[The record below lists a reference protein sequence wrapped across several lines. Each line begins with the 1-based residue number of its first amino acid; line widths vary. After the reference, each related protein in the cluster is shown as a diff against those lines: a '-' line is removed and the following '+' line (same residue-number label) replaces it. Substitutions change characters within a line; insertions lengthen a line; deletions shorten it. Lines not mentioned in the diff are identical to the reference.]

1 MIETKDLVLVVKEQ
15 KLGELVTNAK
25 EIKAFVE
32 ARLIDYTPENYVG
45 KADEAKKDRAELNK
59 ASKELNDKR
68 KTLEKE
74 FMRPFDEFKSIIKE
88 TTDAITSASGKL
100 DEIVKAEEEREKAL
114 KRENID
120 LYWSGKKFTLV
131 SLDRVFDQKWLNKT
145 TKLSD
150 VRSEIDSRIEAI
162 YADVKTLEAME
173 DADVLKQLYLDTLD
187 IGSALRKGQELKE
200 YRHRLETEAKERAER
215 EARDHIRKQEAEI
228 QEEQTKPVE
237 PENLAAE
244 ALGIPVDSDPE
255 MVYTLRFFARKSV
268 LLSLRKYMT
277 ENGIQYEK
285 LEGGDK

>member
-1 MIETKDLVLVVKEQ
+1 MIETKDLALVVKEQ

-32 ARLIDYTPENYVG
+32 ARLIDYTPANYVG

-59 ASKELNDKR
+59 ASKDLNDKR
-68 KTLEKE
+68 KELEKD
-74 FMRPFDEFKSIIKE
+74 FMRPFDEFKAIIKD
-88 TTDAITSASGKL
+88 TTDAINNASGKL
-100 DEIVKAEEEREKAL
+100 DEIVKAEEEREKSL

-120 LYWSGKKFTLV
+120 LYWAGKKFSLV

-150 VRSEIDSRIEAI
+150 VRAEIDSRIEAI
-162 YADVKTLEAME
+162 YADVKTLDEME

-200 YRHRLETEAKERAER
+200 YRRRLAEEAKERAER
-215 EARDHIRKQEAEI
+215 EARDQIRKQETEI
-228 QEEQTKPVE
+228 NEEQTRPTDT
-237 PENLAAE
+237 ENLAAE
-244 ALGIPVDSDPE
+244 ALGKPVESDPE

-268 LLSLRKYMT
+268 LLALRKYMT